1 MQQHNRVRD
10 TRLAHELAFYLEGL
24 DVVPAQSDP
33 ASLAAHMFKHA
44 IASPASEI
52 AGAINTNCAIERISL
67 EDFRRQLRIVPI
79 SLREKSAA
87 NDDFADLARR
97 NKRAR
102 LILYADFHPIDRTAN
117 RDDTSVGK
125 TRRGEDLGR
134 DNSGTLSTNSYIRCA
149 NRLRDAG

>member
-1 MQQHNRVRD
+1 
-10 TRLAHELAFYLEGL
+10 
-24 DVVPAQSDP
+24 
-33 ASLAAHMFKHA
+33 MFKRA

-79 SLREKSAA
+79 SLCEKSAA

-102 LILYADFHPIDRTAN
+102 LILYADFHSIDRTAN

-134 DNSGTLSTNSYIRCA
+134 DSSGLCRRIAMSDAPIAFEMPGEA
-149 NRLRDAG
+149 NNVFCVKPLARRPDETERRKPKIVG